1 MIRRCCQR
9 RRFAF
14 HHDQIRSS
22 LSISNGTTTD
32 FSNLAFGN
40 AVVALGN
47 GQQFI
52 RRYAFILVSALDG
65 KLGNDF
71 CAVFAELL

>member
-1 MIRRCCQR
+1 MCAGLIFVA
-9 RRFAF
+9 FAVLAGRAGF
-14 HHDQIRSS
+14 SEIP
-22 LSISNGTTTD
+22 ISNGTTTD

>member
-1 MIRRCCQR
+1 MVIPADILAGF
-9 RRFAF
+9 FAVLVLF
-14 HHDQIRSS
+14 R
-22 LSISNGTTTD
+22 
-32 FSNLAFGN
+32 AVEGN
-40 AVVALGN
+40 NAAVALGN